1 MLSNWASFSCI
12 GCATGGE
19 KILTTSF
26 PTIGPMARRKST
38 KRKTQKVQRDLI
50 FQVPSGTHYID
61 TAQALS
67 MVNRKLFKQGHVF
80 GYEGAEIYFTA
91 SGAAVINQ
99 VQLQTAGDTWPV
111 HNAHV
116 KGNALWNQMNQLVL
130 EDNPSVEG
138 KWADYKVFLDTAHRA
153 YFFGPGNLIPRDGTG
168 AVYLNGEWNYSTY
181 VLPQHEVDPAT
192 GVPIAADETQSH
204 LVGPD
209 VGVAGAWQSIGLV
222 NAYQESRAT
231 VQALA
236 PNVPAGMSDSFFNL
250 LTDSGSQE
258 PELADVIE
266 GANDAAP
273 YDLLNYPGG
282 AVNAGNTLVT
292 EEMVAT
298 VGSPTGLTG
307 PFIAQ
312 CGLIKIINSAFSV
325 TGEPVTAPT
334 LTFRLRLMAGKYK
347 GVAAIPMGQ

>member
-1 MLSNWASFSCI
+1 
-12 GCATGGE
+12 
-19 KILTTSF
+19 
-26 PTIGPMARRKST
+26 MARRKS
-38 KRKTQKVQRDLI
+38 KSRKLQKVQRDLI

-80 GYEGAEIYFTA
+80 GYEGAEIYFTPTA
-91 SGAAVINQ
+91 TAVINQ
-99 VQLQTAGDTWPV
+99 VQIQTAGDTWPV

-153 YFFGPGNLIPRDGTG
+153 YFFGPGNLIPRDGSG
-168 AVYLNGEWNYSTY
+168 VQYVAGEWLYSTY
-181 VLPQHEVDPAT
+181 VMPQHVVDPVT
-192 GVPIAADETQSH
+192 GNPIAADETQSH

-209 VGVAGAWQSIGLV
+209 SGAVGAFLSVGLV

-231 VQALA
+231 VQAQA

-266 GANDAAP
+266 NANDAAP

-282 AVNAGNTLVT
+282 AVNAANTLVI

-312 CGLIKIINSAFSV
+312 CGLIKIINSAFDAAGS
-325 TGEPVTAPT
+325 PVSAPT